1 MTSKQTHD
9 AIIVGGG
16 HNGLSAGCYLAAA
29 GKKVLVLE
37 ALDKVGGM
45 ASSGYLLPEAPGHLV
60 HPCALDMM
68 SMRVHPRVPAELE
81 LERHGF
87 RQIELTPG
95 YVYLHPDG
103 TSLVFWRDPQ
113 KTADEIRR
121 FSPKD
126 ADAFLTFMDVV
137 LAFIDMAVPMMRVD
151 PAELNVGAKFEAFRA
166 ALRNRK
172 LKPELMTLLTGSAYQ
187 AALERFEHPVT
198 ISAMCCLTGLAGP
211 ITSDGSGI
219 YYALLGFLHRFGVG
233 RVVGGMQ
240 TLSNAMAARL
250 RELDGEILTSAS
262 VQEIMADQGRVRGVR
277 LADGREFHAR
287 AVIASCH
294 PKVALDLVTAGQV
307 EPRLLTRITHAPANA
322 HGASPLKVDMALN
335 GQISLKRFEDQRGDG
350 LDLRKTCLLIG
361 TTEAVLENFR
371 ASARGEVPALPYL
384 TITAPSA
391 VDPSLA
397 PAGQDTVYLYPPA
410 MPTHPREGWDAIR
423 ERVTQQVIDQAS
435 QYVDGLKTQEIARR
449 MEAAPDFT
457 RRLNT
462 VNGCVVHIDT
472 STMRSN
478 TLRPAYG
485 LGGNTLPVAGLYF
498 GGAGIHPGGGVNGM
512 PGRIAAQRVQR
523 FLGKSERSSMSA
535 LAIAGAVLSAWGMG

>member
-1 MTSKQTHD
+1 MKTSPTHD
-9 AIIVGGG
+9 VVIVGGG

-37 ALDKVGGM
+37 SLDKVGGM
-45 ASSGYLLPEAPGHLV
+45 ASSGYLLPVAPEHLV

-68 SMRVHPRVPAELE
+68 SMRVHPRVPRELE

-87 RQIELTPG
+87 RQVEMTPG

-103 TSLVFWRDPQ
+103 TSLVFWRDPE
-113 KTADEIRR
+113 KTAAEIRR
-121 FSPKD
+121 YSPKD
-126 ADAFLTFMDVV
+126 AESF
-137 LAFIDMAVPMMRVD
+137 LAFIKVVFAFVDMAVPMMRVD
-151 PAELNVGAKFEAFRA
+151 PAERNLRAKLEAFGA

-172 LKPELMTLLTGSAYQ
+172 LKPELMALLTGSAWQ
-187 AALERFEHPVT
+187 AALEHFEHPVT

-211 ITSDGSGI
+211 ITADGSGI

-250 RELDGEILTSAS
+250 RELGGEVITSAR
-262 VQEIMADQGRVRGVR
+262 VDEIVADEHAVRGVR
-277 LADGREFHAR
+277 LADGRTFYAR

-294 PKVALDLVTAGQV
+294 PKVALELVTPGRIDK
-307 EPRLLTRITHAPANA
+307 RLLTRVSHAPSNA
-322 HGASPLKVDMALN
+322 SGASPVKIDLALR
-335 GQISLKRFEDQRGDG
+335 GQISLRRFEAARGDG
-350 LDLRKTCLLIG
+350 LDLRSTCLLIG
-361 TTEAVLENFR
+361 TAEAVLENFR
-371 ASARGEVPALPYL
+371 ASARGEVPTLPYL
-384 TITAPSA
+384 TVAAPSA
-391 VDPSLA
+391 IDPSQA
-397 PAGQDTVYLYPPA
+397 PAGQDTIYLYPPA
-410 MPTHPREGWDAIR
+410 MPTQPREGWDAIR

-435 QYVDGLKTQEIARR
+435 EYIDGLKEFEIARR

-457 RRLNT
+457 QRLNT

-478 TLRPAYG
+478 KLRPAYG
-485 LGGNTLPVAGLYF
+485 LGGATLPLAGLYF

-512 PGRIAAQRVQR
+512 PGRIAALRVQR
-523 FLGKSERSSMSA
+523 YLGKSERNGVRASGGVA
-535 LAIAGAVLSAWGMG
+535 AVLAAWGFC